1 MNELGESWLDTGLVV
16 VVTSY
21 AYHLHG
27 IMRKLIIQ
35 IPCHNEE
42 QNLPETL
49 KCLTRQVEGFDK
61 VEWLIINDGSIDQTE
76 AVARKLGVDHIV
88 SFPTNRGLAEA
99 FKAGIRASCAAGAD
113 VIVNTDA
120 DNQYDASWIPN
131 LLKPILDGEADM
143 VIGERPIE
151 LIEDFSWLKK
161 KLQRIGS
168 FVVRWISSTEVRDAT
183 SGFRAFTREGAMHLN
198 VFNQYTYT
206 LETII
211 QGGLGGIRIASVPVQ
226 TNRKTR
232 ESRLVRSIQD
242 YIARSIGTMFSIFS
256 IYRPVRTFMLMGSIP
271 IAGGILLGLR
281 WLIYFSSYQAASIPS
296 LILASILLVVGFQL
310 WVLALVSHL
319 LSVNRQLMQDIQ
331 YEVRKKFWLKL

>member
-1 MNELGESWLDTGLVV
+1 MK
-16 VVTSY
+16 
-21 AYHLHG
+21 
-27 IMRKLIIQ
+27 KLIIQ
-35 IPCHNEE
+35 IPCFNEE

-49 KCLTRQVEGFDK
+49 QSIPRQVAGFDK
-61 VEWLIINDGSIDQTE
+61 VEWLIINDGSVDQTE
-76 AVARKLGVDHIV
+76 VVARRMGVDHIV

-120 DNQYDASWIPN
+120 DNQYDASCIPD

-151 LIEDFSWLKK
+151 LIEEFSWLKK

-168 FVVRWISSTEVRDAT
+168 SVVRWISSTDVKDAT
-183 SGFRAFTREGAMHLN
+183 SGFRAYTREAAMHLN

-242 YIARSIGTMFSIFS
+242 YIVRSIGTMFSIFS

-271 IAGGILLGLR
+271 IAGGVLLGLR
-281 WLIYFSSYQAASIPS
+281 WLIYFSSYKAASIPS

-319 LSVNRQLMQDIQ
+319 LSVNRRLMQDIQ
-331 YEVRKKFWLKL
+331 YEVRKKFWLKS